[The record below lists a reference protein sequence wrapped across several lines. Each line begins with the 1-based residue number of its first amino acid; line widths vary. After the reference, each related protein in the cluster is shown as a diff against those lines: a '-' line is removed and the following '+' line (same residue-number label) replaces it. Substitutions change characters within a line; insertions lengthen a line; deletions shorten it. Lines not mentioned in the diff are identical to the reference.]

1 MEKTRFYIIHG
12 KERANYTDW
21 AGAYGECE
29 KHGLKLAKVK
39 NMLTMAVVGRA
50 LEKHVGI
57 HQLKDTFCKFNY
69 ELIYCNLIV

>member
-1 MEKTRFYIIHG
+1 MGTTRFYILHG

-50 LEKHVGI
+50 VEKHVEI
-57 HQLKDTFCKFNY
+57 NQLKDTFCKLNY
-69 ELIYCNLIV
+69 TLIH